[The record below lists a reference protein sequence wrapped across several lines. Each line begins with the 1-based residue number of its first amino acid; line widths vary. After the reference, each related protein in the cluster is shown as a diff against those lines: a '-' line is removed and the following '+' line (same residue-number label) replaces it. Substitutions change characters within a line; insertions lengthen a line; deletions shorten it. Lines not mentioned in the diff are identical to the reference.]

1 MVPWNVQETPEP
13 AASGH
18 CSSVSDTSRGK
29 YILSHS
35 HISRF
40 SSSSPIFSAYAINL
54 LCIPNLQ
61 VVFSCA
67 ELRAPSSLWFPEL
80 AGSWSQTLQ
89 LAWNS
94 RDQSRPAKR
103 IGIRY
108 NRKTRTR
115 RRRRCSVL
123 GSSCWTPDPAFSRL
137 FAVISEQ
144 IMCKSEAGWR
154 GFCSPASIF
163 TLLTPPHDHI
173 CTR

>member
-18 CSSVSDTSRGK
+18 CSSVPDTSRGK
-29 YILSHS
+29 YILSSHS

-40 SSSSPIFSAYAINL
+40 SSSSPIFADAINL
-54 LCIPNLQ
+54 ICIPNLQ
-61 VVFSCA
+61 VTFSSA
-67 ELRAPSSLWFPEL
+67 ELRAPPSLWFPEL
-80 AGSWSQTLQ
+80 AGSLSQTLQ

-94 RDQSRPAKR
+94 RDQSRPVKR

-108 NRKTRTR
+108 NRKTRTW

-154 GFCSPASIF
+154 GFCNPASIF
-163 TLLTPPHDHI
+163 TPLTPPHYHI